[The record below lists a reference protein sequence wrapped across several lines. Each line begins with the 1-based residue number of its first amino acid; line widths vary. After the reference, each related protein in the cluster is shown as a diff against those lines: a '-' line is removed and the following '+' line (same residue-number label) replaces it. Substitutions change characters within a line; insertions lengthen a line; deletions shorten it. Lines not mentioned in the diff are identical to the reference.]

1 VINLIENVRKYNKSI
16 KKVAF
21 IGNYLPRQCGIA
33 TFTTDL
39 CESFASSNPGVQCFA
54 VPITDIEEGYQ
65 YPERVRFEIIE
76 QDLNSYKA
84 AADFLNL
91 NDVDIV
97 CLQFEYGIFGGKA
110 GSYILSLLRNLKM
123 PIVTTLHTVLKN
135 PNEEQRRVM
144 DELLLISD
152 YVIVMSQK
160 GIDILNDVHKTNPD
174 KIRLIPHGIHDVSFI
189 DPNFYKDQYGVE
201 GKIVL
206 LTFGLLSP
214 QKGIEVVL
222 KALPE
227 VIKDH
232 PNVVYLVAGV
242 THPNLI
248 KHEGEKY
255 RISLQL
261 LAEELG
267 IKKNL
272 IFHNKFVPVEVLK
285 ELLVIADIYITPYLE
300 ETQITSGTLSYSFGA
315 GNAVISTPYWHAQ
328 ELLADGR
335 GILVPFGDP
344 GSLTAA
350 IRRLVENEV
359 ERHSMR
365 KNAYLLGREMTWD
378 KVAQQYRSLFE
389 EARQKRSAVIQ
400 KKILMLPLDEQPLIL
415 PKIKLDHLI
424 RMTDSIGIFQ
434 HAKHNIPNYAE
445 GYCTDDNSRALVL
458 TVLLEYL
465 GTLNPLVL
473 NDLATRYLGFVR
485 YAWDEKTARFR
496 NFLTF
501 ERKWE
506 DEIFSEDNHG
516 RVVWALGTCIGRSKN
531 EGFSLM
537 AAEIFEQALT
547 PVSSFSSPRAWA
559 NAIIGAQEY
568 QRRFPGDMSARN
580 SMNVLSKKLLR
591 LYEDNKSEE
600 WSWFEPVLS
609 YCNAG
614 ISRALILSGRCLSN
628 EKTLRC
634 GIESLKWL
642 ITMQTSSSGHFQP
655 IGSERIFERGSSK
668 PIFDQQPIEAY
679 STVSA
684 CLEAYRTT
692 KDKQWYREA
701 EKAFQWYL
709 GSNDLRIPLYNSSN
723 GSCFDGLHVDRVNR
737 NQGAEATISF
747 LLALYE
753 MTNVRNIIE
762 TFKEPI

>member
-1 VINLIENVRKYNKSI
+1 MTENARKQIKNI

-39 CESFASSNPGVQCFA
+39 CESFASTNPGIQCFA

-97 CLQFEYGIFGGKA
+97 SLQFEYGIFGGKA

-123 PIVTTLHTVLKN
+123 PIVTTLHTVLTD

-160 GIDILNDVHKTNPD
+160 GIDILSNVHKTHPD
-174 KIRLIPHGIHDVSFI
+174 KVRLIPHGIHDVSFI

-232 PNVVYLVAGV
+232 PNVVYLIAGV

-267 IKKNL
+267 IKGNL

-285 ELLVIADIYITPYLE
+285 ELLAIADIYITPYLGE
-300 ETQITSGTLSYSFGA
+300 NQITSGTLSYSFGA

-344 GSLTAA
+344 GALTAA
-350 IRRLVENEV
+350 IRRLIENEV

-365 KNAYLLGREMTWD
+365 KNAYLLGREITWD
-378 KVAQQYRSLFE
+378 KVAKQYRSLFE
-389 EARQKRSAVIQ
+389 EAREKRSAVMQ
-400 KKILMLPLDEQPLIL
+400 KKVLMQPLDEQPFIL
-415 PKIKLDHLI
+415 PKINLSHLI

-458 TVLLEYL
+458 TVLLEDL

-485 YAWDEKTARFR
+485 YAWDEKAARFR

-501 ERKWE
+501 QREWGK
-506 DEIFSEDNHG
+506 DDFSEDNHG

-568 QRRFPGDMSARN
+568 QQRFPGDMSARN
-580 SMNVLSKKLLR
+580 SMNVLSKKLIR
-591 LYEDNKSEE
+591 LYDENSSDE
-600 WSWFEPVLS
+600 WKWFEPVLS

-614 ISRALILSGRCLSN
+614 LSRALILSGRCLSN

-668 PIFDQQPIEAY
+668 PLFDQQPIEAY

-684 CLEAYRTT
+684 CLEAYKTT
-692 KDKQWYREA
+692 KDKQWYKEA

-709 GSNDLRIPLYNSSN
+709 GANDLGIPLYNSVN
-723 GSCFDGLHVDRVNR
+723 GSSFDGLHIDRVNR

-747 LLALYE
+747 LLSLYE